1 MPARLLWLVVFCLWL
16 VLFCTADETV
26 DVAVDASG
34 GQAQVGSD
42 AFAAAKV
49 ELAELVASLTGGA
62 RSAPDAN
69 ECVACVEPTYRFPTP
84 ARSRGS
90 PWPRAQDGARAK
102 GHGRQRRRHDGCG
115 DASVRHARLEPRT
128 SRPHART
135 PRRRAARL
143 APDRLTR
150 EQGEPDLDD
159 LAQRRSLASP

>member
-1 MPARLLWLVVFCLWL
+1 MPVRPFWLVLICLWL

-69 ECVACVEPTYRFPTP
+69 ECVACVEPHAQTP
-84 ARSRGS
+84 ARFRGS

-102 GHGRQRRRHDGCG
+102 GHGRQQRRHDGCG

-150 EQGEPDLDD
+150 EEGEPHLDD

>member
-1 MPARLLWLVVFCLWL
+1 MPARPIWLVLFCLWL

-69 ECVACVEPTYRFPTP
+69 ECVACVEPTAQTP
-84 ARSRGS
+84 ARLRGS
-90 PWPRAQDGARAK
+90 PWSRAQDGARAK
-102 GHGRQRRRHDGCG
+102 GHGRQHCRHDGCG
-115 DASVRHARLEPRT
+115 DASVRHARLEPRP
-128 SRPHART
+128 SRPHARL

-150 EQGEPDLDD
+150 EEGEPHLDD

>member
-1 MPARLLWLVVFCLWL
+1 MPVRPFWLVLICLWL

-26 DVAVDASG
+26 DVAVDVSG

-62 RSAPDAN
+62 RSALDANN
-69 ECVACVEPTYRFPTP
+69 ECVAASNLPPGARTP
-84 ARSRGS
+84 ARPRGS

-102 GHGRQRRRHDGCG
+102 GHGRQQRRHDGCG

-150 EQGEPDLDD
+150 EEGEPHLDD
-159 LAQRRSLASP
+159 LAQRRSLH